1 MSLLPHVHREP
12 SRRLALR
19 SITLVSL
26 SALLLTLVASFPA
39 GAVISPGD
47 NEDLAEA
54 CGLDFVLIVDR
65 SGSIRDA
72 GAEDL
77 VRNAARSFLA
87 TLNRKN
93 AGSTASL
100 VSFAGVATP
109 NVTPRLLTDDS
120 MRTFETAV
128 DGLNFDGET
137 NWEDAFVTAR
147 NQFSEFPHGS
157 PARPDLVVMIT
168 DGNPTTHT
176 GEPEATP
183 EHDRST
189 GPADIEKAVTEA
201 NLIKLFGTHMFAVG
215 VGGTAAA
222 PLNTTYLRAISGPDQ
237 LPHDDMSTADWTR
250 VSTFGALQARLT
262 ALATALCGGTVVVRK
277 LMDGRAAAGWTFDA
291 TGPATPADGATTYA
305 PGGTTSFSY
314 GFDSPDDLAVDT
326 TISERPQPD
335 VALAGA
341 SCTEGDNMSVG
352 DFAGGAM
359 HLSISPEDRIKCTF
373 DSRTVQANDDA
384 GH

>member
-1 MSLLPHVHREP
+1 MAE
-12 SRRLALR
+12 R
-19 SITLVSL
+19 SIILVSL

-39 GAVISPGD
+39 GAIISPGD

-54 CGLDFVLIVDR
+54 CGLDFVLILDR

-77 VRNAARSFLA
+77 VRDAARSFLA
-87 TLNRKN
+87 ALKN

-109 NVTPRLLTDDS
+109 DVTPRLLTDDS
-120 MRTFETAV
+120 MGIFETAV
-128 DGLNFDGET
+128 KDLSFDGST
-137 NWEDAFVTAR
+137 NWEDALVKAR

-189 GPADIEKAVTEA
+189 GPADIEKAVAEA

-215 VGGTAAA
+215 VGGTPAA
-222 PLNTTYLRAISGPDQ
+222 PLNTTHLRAISGPDQ
-237 LPHDDMSTADWTR
+237 LPHHAMSTADWTR
-250 VSTFGALQARLT
+250 VSTFGALQRGLAI
-262 ALATALCGGTVVVRK
+262 LATALCGGKVVVQK
-277 LMDGRAAAGWTFDA
+277 LMDGWPAAGWTFDA
-291 TGPATPADGATTYA
+291 TGPATPADGATTVA

-335 VALAGA
+335 VALTGA
-341 SCTEGDNMSVG
+341 SCTKGDNTSVG
-352 DFAGGAM
+352 EFAGGAM
-359 HLSISPEDRIKCTF
+359 HLAIGPEDSIKCTF
-373 DSRTVQANDDA
+373 DNRTVQPNGRAPSRRPA
-384 GH
+384 GPRHWPVVQRP